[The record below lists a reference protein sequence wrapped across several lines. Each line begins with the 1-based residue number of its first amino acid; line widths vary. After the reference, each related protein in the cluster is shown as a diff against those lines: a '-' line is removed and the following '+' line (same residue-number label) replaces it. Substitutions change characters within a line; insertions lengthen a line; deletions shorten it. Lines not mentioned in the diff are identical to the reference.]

1 MEASR
6 HQLQSYKANNQGSR
20 PVLEEF
26 IPLKHPNLEGPDQ
39 KTANI
44 SDKANWMLSTQLW
57 SQQAGD
63 TNKQQVSTL
72 PKSEADNCF
81 SISSPKLA
89 LDNKQRNGGGA
100 FLPFAREKNSI
111 QNNSNIRA
119 LPDLALASSDR
130 SMEDKKCVES
140 DNGVSGSR
148 SENSSKGGNVV
159 GDKATDN
166 QAHTTPT
173 SGTTT
178 PQIHRKARRCW
189 SPDLHRRFV
198 NAFKCLVVLK
208 NRELMKVDGLTNDKV
223 KRGGAPQLVVLGG
236 IWVPPEYAT
245 AAAAAHSSAPT
256 LYSTHPSTQVSS
268 HYYSPTVPVDFYP

>member
-44 SDKANWMLSTQLW
+44 SDKANRI
-57 SQQAGD
+57 
-63 TNKQQVSTL
+63 
-72 PKSEADNCF
+72 
-81 SISSPKLA
+81 ISSPKLA

-100 FLPFAREKNSI
+100 FLPFATEHNSI
-111 QNNSNIRA
+111 QNNLNIRA

-159 GDKATDN
+159 GDKATDS
-166 QAHTTPT
+166 QAPTTPT
-173 SGTTT
+173 SGTTHLRLIGKQDDAGLRICT
-178 PQIHRKARRCW
+178 VSLLMP
-189 SPDLHRRFV
+189 
-198 NAFKCLVVLK
+198 FKCLVVLK
-208 NRELMKVDGLTNDKV
+208 RTKDVG
-223 KRGGAPQLVVLGG
+223 
-236 IWVPPEYAT
+236 
-245 AAAAAHSSAPT
+245 
-256 LYSTHPSTQVSS
+256 
-268 HYYSPTVPVDFYP
+268 

>member
-6 HQLQSYKANNQGSR
+6 NQLQSYKANNQGSR

-39 KTANI
+39 KTAN
-44 SDKANWMLSTQLW
+44 LW

-72 PKSEADNCF
+72 PKSEADNYF

-89 LDNKQRNGGGA
+89 LDNKQRNEGGA
-100 FLPFAREKNSI
+100 FLLFAREQNSI
-111 QNNSNIRA
+111 QNNSNI
-119 LPDLALASSDR
+119 

-148 SENSSKGGNVV
+148 SENSSKGGNVE
-159 GDKATDN
+159 GDKATDS
-166 QAHTTPT
+166 QAPTTLT
-173 SGTTT
+173 CGTTT
-178 PQIHRKARRCW
+178 SQTHRKARRCW

-198 NAFKCLVVLK
+198 NALQ
-208 NRELMKVDGLTNDKV
+208 M
-223 KRGGAPQLVVLGG
+223 LGG
-236 IWVPPEYAT
+236 SQGI
-245 AAAAAHSSAPT
+245 
-256 LYSTHPSTQVSS
+256 LN
-268 HYYSPTVPVDFYP
+268 